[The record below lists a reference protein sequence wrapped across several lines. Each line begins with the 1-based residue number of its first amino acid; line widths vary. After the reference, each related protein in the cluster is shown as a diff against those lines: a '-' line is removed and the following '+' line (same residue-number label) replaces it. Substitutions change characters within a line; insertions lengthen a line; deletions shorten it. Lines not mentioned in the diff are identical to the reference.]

1 VPSNL
6 CHEMKTL
13 YFEDLE
19 IGQIWVSPDY
29 RVTRDEMI
37 AFASRW
43 SPQPCYI
50 DDEAASLSIYGT
62 LVACESHTFAIL
74 ISLVDKLEK
83 RVAML
88 AGLGVRDIE
97 FPYPVY
103 PDDRLS
109 LQRRVLDKR
118 VSQTK
123 TDRGVVTFEHLLK
136 NQKDQV
142 VLDSKHNLLV
152 SRRPMSTE
160 GENHPSP

>member
-1 VPSNL
+1 
-6 CHEMKTL
+6 MKTF

-19 IGQIWVSPDY
+19 IGQMWESPEY

-43 SPQPCYI
+43 SPQPYYI
-50 DDEAASLSIYGT
+50 DDEAASRSIFGT

-74 ISLVDKLEK
+74 ISLVDKLED
-83 RVAML
+83 RVFML
-88 AGLGVRDIE
+88 AGLGVRDIT
-97 FPYPVY
+97 FPYPVH
-103 PDDRLS
+103 PGDRVR

-123 TDRGVVTFEHLLK
+123 TDRGVITFEHLLK

-152 SRRPMSTE
+152 SRIPTSNQDESTI
-160 GENHPSP
+160 